1 MGNHQIERPGVVTTG
16 LSILHLPWRS
26 LDQFRRKVIQ
36 GNEALEAT
44 DLDAELGVHWRSQAA
59 MTDEALLERWRKL
72 LDGLGEPGMDWS
84 PGLRMVVRDV
94 SGATSWSFFK
104 AFQAGRD

>member
-1 MGNHQIERPGVVTTG
+1 
-16 LSILHLPWRS
+16 
-26 LDQFRRKVIQ
+26 
-36 GNEALEAT
+36 
-44 DLDAELGVHWRSQAA
+44 

-84 PGLRMVVRDV
+84 PGPRTVVRDV